1 MFSQEAYA
9 PESNFDFLY
18 GFNFSLQW
26 LLQESYEGLL
36 SVLLENTYSKKK
48 KERMWANTYS
58 KKINNINHLQNT
70 TMEKAI
76 HDILK

>member
-48 KERMWANTYS
+48 KRENVSQYL
-58 KKINNINHLQNT
+58 LQ
-70 TMEKAI
+70 E
-76 HDILK
+76 DQ